1 MGLCHIISVRCSFRS
16 LPLGGRVITVSSTAG
31 VLKGKSDT
39 TLRFLADHATV
50 ADIDA
55 LATEFVAAAAKGE
68 HKDKGFSG
76 SAYSVSKSCATY
88 VPPHSLAE
96 LSTTA
101 VIIVHCCCCECLFF
115 LLFAVCCLLFA
126 VCCLLFAVA
135 CLLLLVL
142 SGWVDV

>member
-31 VLKGKSDT
+31 VLKGESDT

-88 VPPHSLAE
+88 VPPHSLAK

-101 VIIVHCCCCECLFF
+101 VIIVHCCCCECHF
-115 LLFAVCCLLFA
+115 LLFAVCCLLLL
-126 VCCLLFAVA
+126 VCC
-135 CLLLLVL
+135 LLVL